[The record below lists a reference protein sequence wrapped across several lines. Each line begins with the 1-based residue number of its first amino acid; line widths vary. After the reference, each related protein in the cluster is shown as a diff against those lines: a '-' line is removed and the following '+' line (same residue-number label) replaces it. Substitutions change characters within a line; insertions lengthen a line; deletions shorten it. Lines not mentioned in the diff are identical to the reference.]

1 MKDDVDNPVDW
12 PIDKHHLFQLINIT
26 YPKIIIACKKH
37 AVSNKPLCK
46 VKTFSISPLPR
57 ISPPSNKPPRQISK
71 LTISPRGLDRGFT
84 VHLTPLIIVNI
95 IFFVDQKSA
104 NQYIKEN
111 DVLKSQLEEQVKNI
125 KLLQSNYDQLKM
137 THESLI
143 ASQETEA
150 PVVDHSSKEMI
161 GL

>member
-1 MKDDVDNPVDW
+1 M
-12 PIDKHHLFQLINIT
+12 
-26 YPKIIIACKKH
+26 
-37 AVSNKPLCK
+37 
-46 VKTFSISPLPR
+46 
-57 ISPPSNKPPRQISK
+57 
-71 LTISPRGLDRGFT
+71 TISPRGLDRGFT

>member
-1 MKDDVDNPVDW
+1 MSDFK
-12 PIDKHHLFQLINIT
+12 ID
-26 YPKIIIACKKH
+26 
-37 AVSNKPLCK
+37 NKPTGAK
-46 VKTFSISPLPR
+46 SR
-57 ISPPSNKPPRQISK
+57 IYGN
-71 LTISPRGLDRGFT
+71 
-84 VHLTPLIIVNI
+84 LTPLIIVNI

-111 DVLKSQLEEQVKNI
+111 DVLKSQLEEQVKSI